1 MNSPALLRSALCA
14 SLTLSLSAICFAQQA
29 TGPVVAS
36 AVPASSGGSM
46 FMVVLLLIAMVAG
59 AWYLKRGGRLKGAP
73 ASELKVVSAVAVGAR
88 ERIAIIEV
96 AGKRLVV
103 GITPNQINLLS
114 ETPAPTGFSES
125 LKQAQETRN
134 A

>member
-14 SLTLSLSAICFAQQA
+14 SLALSFSSICVAQRTA
-29 TGPVVAS
+29 APAS
-36 AVPASSGGSM
+36 AVPASSTGSM

-88 ERIAIIEV
+88 ERIAIVEV

-103 GITPNQINLLS
+103 GITPQQISLLS
-114 ETPAPTGFSES
+114 ETPAPAAFSAS

>member
-1 MNSPALLRSALCA
+1 MNHPALLRPALCA
-14 SLTLSLSAICFAQQA
+14 SLALSLSSICFAQQVA
-29 TGPVVAS
+29 APAAAS
-36 AVPASSGGSM
+36 AVPASSTGSV

-88 ERIAIIEV
+88 ERIAIVEV
-96 AGKRLVV
+96 GGKRLVV
-103 GITPNQINLLS
+103 GITPNQISLLS
-114 ETPAPTGFSES
+114 ETPGPAAFSAS